1 MIDAPLIVV
10 ISVMVF
16 VYGLVSQLLERT
28 AITAPIVFVSVGVL
42 LGPAGVSLL
51 HIDLDAAIVRIVAE
65 LTLII
70 ILFVEA
76 SHIGPRRKRTGSP
89 RWSEVYGAPRSRRGS
104 CGRPNRAD
112 RYG

>member
-1 MIDAPLIVV
+1 MIDAPLIIV

-16 VYGLVSQLLERT
+16 VYGLVSRLLERT
-28 AITAPIVFVSVGVL
+28 VITAPIVFVSVGVL

-51 HIDLDAAIVRIVAE
+51 NIDLDAAIVRIVAE

-76 SHIGPRRKRTGSP
+76 SHIKWKSLRSITGSIP
-89 RWSEVYGAPRSRRGS
+89 VRLLAVGLPLTMIGGS
-104 CGRPNRAD
+104 LIGYAL
-112 RYG
+112 

>member
-1 MIDAPLIVV
+1 MIDAPLIIV

-16 VYGLVSQLLERT
+16 VYGLVSRLLERT
-28 AITAPIVFVSVGVL
+28 VITAPIVFVSVGVL

-51 HIDLDAAIVRIVAE
+51 HIDLDAAIIRIVAE

-76 SHIGPRRKRTGSP
+76 SHISWKSSRDITGGIP
-89 RWSEVYGAPRSRRGS
+89 VRLLAGHWLW
-104 CGRPNRAD
+104 
-112 RYG
+112 